1 MKNSPLAAMCAVAL
15 SLVATIVLLG
25 QSAIEQSPS
34 KPVEPEQWVD
44 EVPAPTL
51 DPPDEIIKDL
61 ATHAWSQLE
70 SKINESLA
78 EKDTLIVWIVDRTA
92 SMSARRLELADR
104 IAKAFGDQPSGSQ
117 HKLQHCMISFARGGG
132 ASRRRPTTTANDVA
146 TQIREIPDDYYGD
159 EFVMGAVN
167 SISFRLM
174 TGWKQAFSDWNC
186 IAVVATDERGDDFNM
201 AEDVATQ
208 CVKMNVRVFCLGNAS
223 PFGTEKGYVRYKYAD
238 GFQVDV
244 PVNQGPETAMLQ
256 RLNVPVFWGTS
267 STHAARV
274 SSGFGPYGLEFLCR
288 KTGGEFLIYDDQSS
302 QRYSKT
308 RLRDYEPDYFGKRH
322 FEKSL
327 QGNRARLAI
336 CQAAAQSRPL
346 TFRLNPVVVRG
357 DIVAVLRAEV
367 TAHQR
372 ECLPA
377 SQAIQKLIAILETGI
392 DDRPTLEARR
402 WQAAFDLAL
411 GQALAAS
418 VRLDAMNLFLAQ
430 MKVKPKDFDNAH
442 NNTWTL
448 QLAPEVELLSPR
460 LKRRTWRATQLLTQ
474 VTSEHPGT
482 PFSHVAQLELDRGF
496 GWQWVES
503 HREGPALT
511 SKRKAELRRS
521 YGWLGA
527 PKYLERPLLKKL
539 RPRPRPPAL

>member
-1 MKNSPLAAMCAVAL
+1 VPSPFLWL
-15 SLVATIVLLG
+15 RR
-25 QSAIEQSPS
+25 
-34 KPVEPEQWVD
+34 
-44 EVPAPTL
+44 
-51 DPPDEIIKDL
+51 
-61 ATHAWSQLE
+61 HAWSQLE
-70 SKINESLA
+70 TAIQASAKEN
-78 EKDTLIVWIVDRTA
+78 DTLVVWIVDRTA

-104 IAKAFGDQPSGSQ
+104 ITKTFGDQPSGSQ
-117 HKLQHCMISFARGGG
+117 HKLQHSMISFARGGG
-132 ASRRRPTTTANDVA
+132 ASRRQPTTTANDVA

-244 PVNQGPETAMLQ
+244 PVDQGPETAMLQ
-256 RLNVPVFWGTS
+256 RLNVPNFWGTS
-267 STHAARV
+267 STRAAQI

-288 KTGGEFLIYDDQSS
+288 KTGGEFLIYEDQSS

-308 RLRDYEPDYFGKRH
+308 RLQDYEPDYLGNRQ

-327 QGNRARLAI
+327 QDNRAKLAV
-336 CQAAAQSRPL
+336 CQAALQSRSL
-346 TFRLNPVVVRG
+346 TFRINPVVVRG
-357 DIVAVLRAEV
+357 YVVAVLRSEV
-367 TAHQR
+367 TDRQK

-377 SQAIQKLIAILETGI
+377 SQAIQKLIATLETGI
-392 DDRPTLEARR
+392 DDRPTLEGKR

-430 MKVKPKDFDNAH
+430 MKVKPKYFDNPH
-442 NNTWTL
+442 NNTWTM
-448 QLAPEVELLSPR
+448 QAAPEVELLRPR
-460 LKRRTWRATQLLTQ
+460 LKRQAVNATQLLRQ
-474 VTSEHPGT
+474 VASEHPGT
-482 PFSHVAQLELDRGF
+482 PFADVAQREIDRGY
-496 GWQWVES
+496 GWKWVES

-511 SKRKAELRRS
+511 SKQTVDLLWSFRF
-521 YGWLGA
+521 GGA
-527 PKYLERPLLKKL
+527 PKYLEQPRLIPY
-539 RPRPRPPAL
+539 PRPKL